1 MKYLFSMY
9 DEVKKLLT
17 KHPTLR
23 DNDERLMANIWWNHI
38 PNIENMNGK
47 EILALIAERK
57 LPSFLSVSR
66 CRRKIQE
73 TKPNLRGEKWI
84 SRHKRA
90 ERIRKEISI

>member
-1 MKYLFSMY
+1 MKELFSMY

-17 KHPTLR
+17 NHPSLR

-47 EILALIAERK
+47 EILTLIAKRK

-73 TKPNLRGEKWI
+73 TKPNLRGEKWAA
-84 SRHKRA
+84 RHKRA
-90 ERIRKEISI
+90 EKIRKEISI

>member
-1 MKYLFSMY
+1 MY

-17 KHPTLR
+17 KHPPLR